1 MVRDAHSACTCCS
14 VCTGLIA
21 VLLHDV
27 LGVAA
32 GAVAGHR
39 QRLGRCSVGGWQR
52 CHGDH
57 SVLDA
62 RRFLEIS
69 QFGLFI
75 TLSVHSRLTLVIVMD
90 YDHRALQ
97 LMIGVKHNTVMRQLR
112 SMSMKRERERE
123 TETETETETDRQTDR
138 HRHRHRQTEKRE
150 EIRN

>member
-1 MVRDAHSACTCCS
+1 MPHMASDSHSACTCCS
-14 VCTGLIA
+14 FCTGHIA

-32 GAVAGHR
+32 GAMAGHC

-75 TLSVHSRLTLVIVMD
+75 TFSVHSRLTLVIVMD

-97 LMIGVKHNTVMRQLR
+97 LMIGVKHNTVVRQLR
-112 SMSMKRERERE
+112 RMS
-123 TETETETETDRQTDR
+123 
-138 HRHRHRQTEKRE
+138 
-150 EIRN
+150 

>member
-1 MVRDAHSACTCCS
+1 MPHVASDSHSACTCCS
-14 VCTGLIA
+14 FCTGHIS

-32 GAVAGHR
+32 GAMAVHC

-75 TLSVHSRLTLVIVMD
+75 TFSVHSRLTLVIVTD
-90 YDHRALQ
+90 YDHRAL
-97 LMIGVKHNTVMRQLR
+97 
-112 SMSMKRERERE
+112 
-123 TETETETETDRQTDR
+123 
-138 HRHRHRQTEKRE
+138 
-150 EIRN
+150 